1 MTPEQRAAYINGQV
15 ACALIEMEGMKAENQ
30 AAKFRGDPPGYGR
43 NDFLLLIEK
52 YAIAHN
58 STLGIFHE

>member
-1 MTPEQRAAYINGQV
+1 MTPEQKAAYINGQV
-15 ACALIEMEGMKAENQ
+15 ACALIEMESMKAENE
-30 AAKFRGDPPGYGR
+30 AAKLRGDPPGYLR
-43 NDFLLLIEK
+43 DDFLELIEK